1 MSLIDQAK
9 EQMAKT
15 VENTK
20 ENFSGIRTG
29 RANPALLNGITV
41 DYYGAPT
48 PIKAVAS
55 IGVPEPRTL
64 SVTPFDASQA
74 GAVEKAL
81 RNSDLGIS
89 PNRDGNVIRL
99 TMPELTED
107 RRKEYVKLAKGKAED
122 GKVAVRN
129 IRRKSKEPTRSILC
143 WRPSRRR
150 SWRSDSDQVRRIMER
165 NEQLHEEAEETLDQI
180 NKKTG
185 RNMPQAIATGAAL
198 VILIVACLLLSVD
211 LFVLLVVMFMILALW
226 ELRVDFATVG
236 LHLPV
241 FMLWLC
247 SSFTLIATYY
257 SPYHLITMS
266 LSIIVSIILVAIAAS
281 AKISVGNR
289 LSLAVAGKL
298 SNTDASARLESS
310 FNHEGGEQHHSRLSH
325 VAVSVLTVLYI
336 PLLASCVIISLTFN
350 GHPIAHAIM
359 LVFLPALSDT
369 GGLFAGAWL
378 GKHKLSPRIS
388 PKKSVEGLVG
398 SMLFAMAGA
407 FAVFACTYDA
417 SKWATRWWVPIVAG
431 ILIGAVGTFGDLC
444 ASMLKRDIG
453 IKDMGHLLKGHGGV
467 MDRVDSILMSAPF
480 ACALLWITGL

>member
-1 MSLIDQAK
+1 MRVKDEHSHSI
-9 EQMAKT
+9 
-15 VENTK
+15 N
-20 ENFSGIRTG
+20 TG
-29 RANPALLNGITV
+29 RCRPTV
-41 DYYGAPT
+41 A
-48 PIKAVAS
+48 KS
-55 IGVPEPRTL
+55 TL
-64 SVTPFDASQA
+64 SSHSA
-74 GAVEKAL
+74 
-81 RNSDLGIS
+81 
-89 PNRDGNVIRL
+89 
-99 TMPELTED
+99 
-107 RRKEYVKLAKGKAED
+107 
-122 GKVAVRN
+122 
-129 IRRKSKEPTRSILC
+129 
-143 WRPSRRR
+143 
-150 SWRSDSDQVRRIMER
+150 RIMNTTTSSTKR
-165 NEQLHEEAEETLDQI
+165 STLSS
-180 NKKTG
+180 
-185 RNMPQAIATGAAL
+185 RHAT
-198 VILIVACLLLSVD
+198 I
-211 LFVLLVVMFMILALW
+211 
-226 ELRVDFATVG
+226 
-236 LHLPV
+236 
-241 FMLWLC
+241 
-247 SSFTLIATYY
+247 
-257 SPYHLITMS
+257 
-266 LSIIVSIILVAIAAS
+266 
-281 AKISVGNR
+281 
-289 LSLAVAGKL
+289 GKL

-336 PLLASCVIISLTFN
+336 PLLASCIIISLTFN

-480 ACALLWITGL
+480 TCALLWVTGL

>member
-1 MSLIDQAK
+1 
-9 EQMAKT
+9 
-15 VENTK
+15 
-20 ENFSGIRTG
+20 
-29 RANPALLNGITV
+29 
-41 DYYGAPT
+41 
-48 PIKAVAS
+48 
-55 IGVPEPRTL
+55 
-64 SVTPFDASQA
+64 
-74 GAVEKAL
+74 
-81 RNSDLGIS
+81 
-89 PNRDGNVIRL
+89 
-99 TMPELTED
+99 
-107 RRKEYVKLAKGKAED
+107 
-122 GKVAVRN
+122 
-129 IRRKSKEPTRSILC
+129 
-143 WRPSRRR
+143 
-150 SWRSDSDQVRRIMER
+150 MER

-198 VILIVACLLLSVD
+198 VTLIVACLLLSVD

-257 SPYHLITMS
+257 SPY
-266 LSIIVSIILVAIAAS
+266 
-281 AKISVGNR
+281 
-289 LSLAVAGKL
+289 GKL

-388 PKKSVEGLVG
+388 PKKSVEGLIG

-480 ACALLWITGL
+480 TCALLWITGL

>member
-1 MSLIDQAK
+1 
-9 EQMAKT
+9 
-15 VENTK
+15 
-20 ENFSGIRTG
+20 
-29 RANPALLNGITV
+29 
-41 DYYGAPT
+41 
-48 PIKAVAS
+48 
-55 IGVPEPRTL
+55 
-64 SVTPFDASQA
+64 
-74 GAVEKAL
+74 
-81 RNSDLGIS
+81 
-89 PNRDGNVIRL
+89 
-99 TMPELTED
+99 
-107 RRKEYVKLAKGKAED
+107 
-122 GKVAVRN
+122 
-129 IRRKSKEPTRSILC
+129 
-143 WRPSRRR
+143 
-150 SWRSDSDQVRRIMER
+150 MER
-165 NEQLHEEAEETLDQI
+165 NEQPHEEAEETLDQI

-211 LFVLLVVMFMILALW
+211 LFVLLVVVFMILALW

-388 PKKSVEGLVG
+388 PKKSVEALSARCSSPWLAHLPYSHARMMPRNGPLVG
-398 SMLFAMAGA
+398 GCRSWRVFSSVPWARSVICVLPCSSAISVSKTWAICSRGT
-407 FAVFACTYDA
+407 AV
-417 SKWATRWWVPIVAG
+417 
-431 ILIGAVGTFGDLC
+431 
-444 ASMLKRDIG
+444 
-453 IKDMGHLLKGHGGV
+453 
-467 MDRVDSILMSAPF
+467 
-480 ACALLWITGL
+480 

>member
-1 MSLIDQAK
+1 
-9 EQMAKT
+9 
-15 VENTK
+15 
-20 ENFSGIRTG
+20 
-29 RANPALLNGITV
+29 
-41 DYYGAPT
+41 
-48 PIKAVAS
+48 
-55 IGVPEPRTL
+55 
-64 SVTPFDASQA
+64 
-74 GAVEKAL
+74 
-81 RNSDLGIS
+81 
-89 PNRDGNVIRL
+89 
-99 TMPELTED
+99 
-107 RRKEYVKLAKGKAED
+107 
-122 GKVAVRN
+122 
-129 IRRKSKEPTRSILC
+129 
-143 WRPSRRR
+143 
-150 SWRSDSDQVRRIMER
+150 MER
-165 NEQLHEEAEETLDQI
+165 NEQPHEEAEETLDQI

-211 LFVLLVVMFMILALW
+211 LFVLLVVVFMILALW

-350 GHPIAHAIM
+350 CTRHHAGVPSRPIRYGRFVCRCLARQTQAQPAHLAEE
-359 LVFLPALSDT
+359 V
-369 GGLFAGAWL
+369 
-378 GKHKLSPRIS
+378 R
-388 PKKSVEGLVG
+388 
-398 SMLFAMAGA
+398 
-407 FAVFACTYDA
+407 
-417 SKWATRWWVPIVAG
+417 
-431 ILIGAVGTFGDLC
+431 
-444 ASMLKRDIG
+444 
-453 IKDMGHLLKGHGGV
+453 
-467 MDRVDSILMSAPF
+467 
-480 ACALLWITGL
+480 

>member
-1 MSLIDQAK
+1 
-9 EQMAKT
+9 
-15 VENTK
+15 
-20 ENFSGIRTG
+20 
-29 RANPALLNGITV
+29 
-41 DYYGAPT
+41 
-48 PIKAVAS
+48 
-55 IGVPEPRTL
+55 
-64 SVTPFDASQA
+64 
-74 GAVEKAL
+74 
-81 RNSDLGIS
+81 
-89 PNRDGNVIRL
+89 
-99 TMPELTED
+99 
-107 RRKEYVKLAKGKAED
+107 
-122 GKVAVRN
+122 
-129 IRRKSKEPTRSILC
+129 
-143 WRPSRRR
+143 
-150 SWRSDSDQVRRIMER
+150 MER
-165 NEQLHEEAEETLDQI
+165 NEQPHEEAEETLDQI

-211 LFVLLVVMFMILALW
+211 LFVLLVVVFMILALW

-398 SMLFAMAGA
+398 SMHLPYSHARMMPRNGPLVGGCRSWRVFSSVPWARSVICVLPCSSAISVSKTWAICSRGT
-407 FAVFACTYDA
+407 AV
-417 SKWATRWWVPIVAG
+417 
-431 ILIGAVGTFGDLC
+431 
-444 ASMLKRDIG
+444 
-453 IKDMGHLLKGHGGV
+453 
-467 MDRVDSILMSAPF
+467 
-480 ACALLWITGL
+480 